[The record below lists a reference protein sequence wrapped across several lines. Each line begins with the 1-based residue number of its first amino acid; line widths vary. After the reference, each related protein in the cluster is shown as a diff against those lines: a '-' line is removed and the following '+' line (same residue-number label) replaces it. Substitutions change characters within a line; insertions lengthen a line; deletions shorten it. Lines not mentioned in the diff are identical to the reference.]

1 MAAPRLLPRVALCP
15 RSVIFPKRYTSSRPV
30 PQTPDEIERDVE
42 RRLQA
47 IKLQREEDEMKDR
60 ELSARLERE
69 ALEARAGRAAPGV
82 QKDENEKQSSDMAS
96 STSASTSTIASATA
110 STFNTANTSST
121 SSPPSG
127 SRNEQSPTLAA
138 LQTQASV
145 QAQELA
151 QRLQRQINDL
161 RGTLAVQRQVLGSRA
176 KTEFA
181 QLGGRINHIT
191 GYDEV
196 ERLKDEVV
204 RRGQ

>member
-1 MAAPRLLPRVALCP
+1 MAAPRLLSRVALCP
-15 RSVIFPKRYTSSRPV
+15 RSVIFPKRYASSRPV

-69 ALEARAGRAAPGV
+69 ALEARAGRAAPEV
-82 QKDENEKQSSDMAS
+82 QKDENEKQSSGMAT
-96 STSASTSTIASATA
+96 STSASTSTIASATT